1 MSSFSVMIKRGLEKM
16 ILLTPMAVSIALLI
30 YCFALE
36 DPDLTDR
43 ELVSIPLLNAAEGGD
58 VNQVALLLDNGAVIE
73 QRNYYGL
80 TALHRAS
87 EEGKIHVVRLLL
99 SRGADFNAQDC
110 DGGRPLEKAAQQGHR
125 RTVNML
131 AAWGADV
138 HYKDT
143 MGYTLLMRAAEWGW
157 LDVVMSI
164 LHDGKTD
171 INELDLFGET
181 ALLKA
186 ARQNRREVVDTLIR
200 YRANVGHRCADGN
213 TILVWAVRNGW
224 LDLLPL
230 LLSYEG
236 VFSPRDKSAALSAAV
251 KRGML
256 AEASLL
262 IKRGADPKK
271 RDANGNTLLMRAASL
286 GHYQVLKALLKVK
299 CCPVDARNMHGK
311 TALMLAAERDDKE
324 GFRCAALLISW
335 RASINLVDDV
345 GETPLIKAASNGNT
359 HLVKHLLSKGARTDL
374 VDSAG
379 FSALRRA
386 TFEGHEDVVK
396 ILIGG
401 HDSRLAQPSVKQI
414 IAQLG
419 LADLPDL
426 VSSLRDGLSVH
437 DSLSSSLQHRRSYN
451 LAGRVWNRMLSSWGV
466 GGLVL
471 HPPARRQK
479 PTVSMAAGRSQL
491 DGNFFRRSGED
502 RMREVKELA
511 EAAETCR
518 HLPRWGIDGCK
529 PRISTRD
536 LDLKAALEEDARV
549 PCDSLCVLERLAPLL
564 SGIWRKFTK
573 RKRLMSCRTRE
584 HLLLHIMRFGERLRQ
599 IEYENASI
607 VISPQTLY
615 GEEAEDEFDDCGG
628 DCDGLNEDDVYAFL
642 D

>member
-1 MSSFSVMIKRGLEKM
+1 MSG
-16 ILLTPMAVSIALLI
+16 
-30 YCFALE
+30 
-36 DPDLTDR
+36 
-43 ELVSIPLLNAAEGGD
+43 
-58 VNQVALLLDNGAVIE
+58 VNNSSD
-73 QRNYYGL
+73 
-80 TALHRAS
+80 
-87 EEGKIHVVRLLL
+87 
-99 SRGADFNAQDC
+99 
-110 DGGRPLEKAAQQGHR
+110 
-125 RTVNML
+125 
-131 AAWGADV
+131 
-138 HYKDT
+138 
-143 MGYTLLMRAAEWGW
+143 
-157 LDVVMSI
+157 
-164 LHDGKTD
+164 
-171 INELDLFGET
+171 
-181 ALLKA
+181 
-186 ARQNRREVVDTLIR
+186 
-200 YRANVGHRCADGN
+200 
-213 TILVWAVRNGW
+213 
-224 LDLLPL
+224 
-230 LLSYEG
+230 
-236 VFSPRDKSAALSAAV
+236 
-251 KRGML
+251 
-256 AEASLL
+256 
-262 IKRGADPKK
+262 
-271 RDANGNTLLMRAASL
+271 
-286 GHYQVLKALLKVK
+286 
-299 CCPVDARNMHGK
+299 
-311 TALMLAAERDDKE
+311 
-324 GFRCAALLISW
+324 RCAALLISW

-628 DCDGLNEDDVYAFL
+628 DCDEMSRIERGRRVRVSGLREERGILFFHGGSAQHRSTVLRPGAGLGLLHSNPPQRRHCRPRVRPAAGADGQAGSTGAAAGDEEGDGMESGIGAGVGEGEETKTGTGAGAG
-642 D
+642 